1 MDGADGTILLHELL
15 GFGIVSGRGAAAN
28 RGGEQADRQPFGAV
42 QLVVVPDGAAGDTRR
57 IDERV
62 EPQAF
67 EARDRSTGR
76 QGQAGIHAVVAVRG
90 EEIVGGEKRRHDRAI
105 THGMAMG
112 WDDEGQRA
120 DEVRRDDG
128 EAASLPHELAH
139 GRERAVLKRPDAA
152 VYGLET
158 VERRRR
164 SEIAAIDEGRLQAP
178 RRQLAEGGESIDAAA
193 NDENVEGLVRQA
205 LEVTNHQMSHSTP
218 RLPRVPGVARLG
230 LACGVFALLAGCSS
244 PTGPPPP
251 PPPPAALT
259 VTCPANVDV
268 QSPDG
273 APVNVSFASPQTA
286 GGVAPVSTT
295 CSSAPGSFAVGSTG
309 VTCQATDSRG
319 QGASCIFVVAVRP
332 PPRLRFTR
340 FLAFGDSLT
349 AGEVSIDA
357 VGNMFYSPNDSYP
370 TVLQKR
376 LAARYVFQSITI
388 INAGIGGES
397 ATEGGSA
404 RFRSVLQQNRPEVV
418 LLMEGAN
425 DLLDRPDI
433 GRGADTAIAALR
445 RMVQDAKGLNVT
457 VALATVPPQRAGGVR
472 HRDAVAQLI
481 PSFNDRIR
489 AVATSEG
496 VLLIDV
502 YAGMK
507 NDISLIGVDD
517 LHPTIRGYDTMAG
530 IFFEAIKSSLEV
542 VSSEPRGSF

>member
-1 MDGADGTILLHELL
+1 M
-15 GFGIVSGRGAAAN
+15 
-28 RGGEQADRQPFGAV
+28 
-42 QLVVVPDGAAGDTRR
+42 
-57 IDERV
+57 
-62 EPQAF
+62 
-67 EARDRSTGR
+67 
-76 QGQAGIHAVVAVRG
+76 
-90 EEIVGGEKRRHDRAI
+90 
-105 THGMAMG
+105 
-112 WDDEGQRA
+112 
-120 DEVRRDDG
+120 
-128 EAASLPHELAH
+128 
-139 GRERAVLKRPDAA
+139 
-152 VYGLET
+152 
-158 VERRRR
+158 
-164 SEIAAIDEGRLQAP
+164 
-178 RRQLAEGGESIDAAA
+178 
-193 NDENVEGLVRQA
+193 
-205 LEVTNHQMSHSTP
+205 
-218 RLPRVPGVARLG
+218 
-230 LACGVFALLAGCSS
+230 
-244 PTGPPPP
+244 
-251 PPPPAALT
+251 
-259 VTCPANVDV
+259 DV
-268 QSPDG
+268 QSLDG

-319 QGASCIFVVAVRP
+319 QGASCSFVVAVRP

-357 VGNMFYSPNDSYP
+357 IGNMFYSPNDSYP

-376 LAARYVFQSITI
+376 LAPRYMFQSITI

-418 LLMEGAN
+418 LLMEGTN

-433 GRGADTAIAALR
+433 GRGADAAIAALR

-489 AVATSEG
+489 ALATSEG

-507 NDISLIGVDD
+507 DDISLIGVDD

>member
-1 MDGADGTILLHELL
+1 
-15 GFGIVSGRGAAAN
+15 
-28 RGGEQADRQPFGAV
+28 
-42 QLVVVPDGAAGDTRR
+42 
-57 IDERV
+57 
-62 EPQAF
+62 
-67 EARDRSTGR
+67 
-76 QGQAGIHAVVAVRG
+76 
-90 EEIVGGEKRRHDRAI
+90 
-105 THGMAMG
+105 
-112 WDDEGQRA
+112 
-120 DEVRRDDG
+120 
-128 EAASLPHELAH
+128 
-139 GRERAVLKRPDAA
+139 
-152 VYGLET
+152 
-158 VERRRR
+158 
-164 SEIAAIDEGRLQAP
+164 
-178 RRQLAEGGESIDAAA
+178 
-193 NDENVEGLVRQA
+193 
-205 LEVTNHQMSHSTP
+205 
-218 RLPRVPGVARLG
+218 
-230 LACGVFALLAGCSS
+230 LAGCSS
-244 PTGPPPP
+244 PTGPPP

-268 QSPDG
+268 QSLDG
-273 APVNVSFASPQTA
+273 APVNISFASPQTA

-295 CSSAPGSFAVGSTG
+295 CSSPPGSFAVGSTG

-319 QGASCIFVVAVRP
+319 QGASCSFVVAVRP

-340 FLAFGDSLT
+340 FLAFGDSVT

-357 VGNMFYSPNDSYP
+357 VNRFYSPGDSYP

-376 LAARYVFQSITI
+376 LAARYMFQSITI

-397 ATEGGSA
+397 ATDGGSA
-404 RFRSVLQQNRPEVV
+404 RFRGVLQQNRPEVV
-418 LLMEGAN
+418 LLMEGTN

-445 RMVQDAKGLNVT
+445 RMVQDAMGLNVT

-472 HRDAVAQLI
+472 HRDVVAQLI

-489 AVATSEG
+489 ALATSEG

-507 NDISLIGVDD
+507 DDISLIGVDD